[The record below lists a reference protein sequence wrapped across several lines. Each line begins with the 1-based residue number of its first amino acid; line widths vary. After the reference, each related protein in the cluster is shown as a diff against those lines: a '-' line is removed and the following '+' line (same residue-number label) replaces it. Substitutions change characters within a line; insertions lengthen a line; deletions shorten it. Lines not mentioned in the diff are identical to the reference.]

1 MLADPIIVRLPELQI
16 RQHGLCYCLCSA
28 IVLSTD
34 ACTKGFQLAGYV
46 VIQIEIQLNPCLLQL
61 DSILQALLQ
70 MFAALIVIQTETQL
84 FCESC
89 KNSALPIAAIG

>member
-1 MLADPIIVRLPELQI
+1 M
-16 RQHGLCYCLCSA
+16 GLGQFTVQLSKNA
-28 IVLSTD
+28 TGVLSTD
-34 ACTKGFQLAGYV
+34 ACTKGFQLAGHV
-46 VIQIEIQLNPCLLQL
+46 VIQIEIQLHPCLLQL